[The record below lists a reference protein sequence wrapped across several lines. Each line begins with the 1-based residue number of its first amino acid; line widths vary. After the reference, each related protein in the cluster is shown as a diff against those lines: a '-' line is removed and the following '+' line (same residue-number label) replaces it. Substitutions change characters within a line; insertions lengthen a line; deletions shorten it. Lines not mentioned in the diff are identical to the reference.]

1 MKRGV
6 ASIKLPKG
14 FLGYALICAI
24 MLVVP
29 IWSLV
34 ELGGFFRYS
43 PARKATPLPAFQVRA
58 ADADKPAPQLFEEPL
73 LSVTY
78 DDGWESIYS
87 QALPILQRNGIRT
100 TQYVLSGTA
109 KNKQYM
115 TWEQIGAMQ
124 KAGHEIACHSVS
136 HPDLTTL
143 DDKHLRQQLNDCK
156 HDLTLRYGSITN
168 FASPY
173 GAETGHTVNEISK
186 VFSSQRNT
194 NGELGDGI
202 TDEDINTRTNF
213 SRYDINGI
221 TVRHDT
227 TIEQLKAALEYAKA
241 HNAWIVLTYHQAD
254 DADSKYSLDINRM
267 KQQLE
272 FLSKSDI
279 RIVTV
284 NQALASLKGAK

>member
-1 MKRGV
+1 
-6 ASIKLPKG
+6 
-14 FLGYALICAI
+14 

-43 PARKATPLPAFQVRA
+43 PDRGATPLPAFQTRA
-58 ADADKPAPQLFEEPL
+58 ADAGKPAPQLFEEPL

-87 QALPILQRNGIRT
+87 QALPILQRNGIHT
-100 TQYVLSGTA
+100 TQYVLSGTS

-115 TWEQIGAMQ
+115 SWEQIGALQ
-124 KAGHEIACHSVS
+124 KAGHEIACHSIS

-143 DDKHLRQQLNDCK
+143 DDKHLREQLTGCK
-156 HDLTLRYGSITN
+156 HDLTVRYGDVTN

-186 VFSSQRNT
+186 VFGSQRNT
-194 NGELGDGI
+194 NGDLSDGI
-202 TDEDINTRTNF
+202 TDDDMNTGANF
-213 SRYDINGI
+213 SRYDIVGI
-221 TVRHDT
+221 TVHHDT
-227 TIEQLKAALEYAKA
+227 TIDQLKAALEYAKA

-254 DADSKYSLDINRM
+254 DENSKYALDINHM

>member
-14 FLGYALICAI
+14 FLGYVLICAI

-34 ELGGFFRYS
+34 ELGGFFRYDS
-43 PARKATPLPAFQVRA
+43 GRKATPLPAFQVRA
-58 ADADKPAPQLFEEPL
+58 ADKDKAAPQLFNEPL

-87 QALPILQRNGIRT
+87 QALPILQRNGIHT

-109 KNKQYM
+109 KNTQYM
-115 TWEQIGAMQ
+115 TWEQIGALQ

-143 DDKHLRQQLNDCK
+143 DDKHLRSQLNDCK
-156 HDLTLRYGSITN
+156 HDLTVRFGSVTN

-186 VFSSQRNT
+186 VFGSQRNT

-202 TDEDINTRTNF
+202 TDDDVNTHANF

-221 TVRHDT
+221 TVRQDT
-227 TIEQLKAALEYAKA
+227 TIDQLKAVLAYAKA
-241 HNAWIVLTYHQAD
+241 HNAWVVLTYHQAD
-254 DADSKYSLDINRM
+254 DEHSKYALDINRM
-267 KQQLE
+267 KDQLE